1 VLRSLGAGPI
11 VIMGDALLG
20 ILGAVVLGSLLAA
33 GVAIALSPLSPIG
46 PVRPVYPAPGFAVD
60 IPVIGFGL
68 LALIGGTGTAAAALA
83 YRQASGRARHEE
95 RSRTGRRSVIARM
108 AAAWGAPVP
117 VVIGARLAL
126 EPGRGRTAAPV
137 RSALLGAV
145 LAVLIAVATLTFG
158 SGLGTL
164 VSHPARYGWNWNY
177 ALTSNFHVPPQ
188 AMALLG
194 HDRAVAAYSGV
205 SYANAQID
213 GQTVP
218 IILASRNAQVTAPML
233 AGHPIEAR
241 NQIVLGAATL
251 AQLHRRDGDTVTASY
266 GTPAD
271 APVYVP
277 PTHLVI
283 AGTATLTAI
292 GNSQTLH
299 TSMGTGRSSPSRSSR
314 PLSGSSCTAPT
325 LRSMARKR
333 PSSGCAPACLPLQAW
348 RRCSTLP
355 ARPTRQSQSSR
366 RMPGRAG
373 RASR

>member
-1 VLRSLGAGPI
+1 
-11 VIMGDALLG
+11 
-20 ILGAVVLGSLLAA
+20 
-33 GVAIALSPLSPIG
+33 
-46 PVRPVYPAPGFAVD
+46 
-60 IPVIGFGL
+60 
-68 LALIGGTGTAAAALA
+68 
-83 YRQASGRARHEE
+83 
-95 RSRTGRRSVIARM
+95 M

-283 AGTATLTAI
+283 AGTATLPAI